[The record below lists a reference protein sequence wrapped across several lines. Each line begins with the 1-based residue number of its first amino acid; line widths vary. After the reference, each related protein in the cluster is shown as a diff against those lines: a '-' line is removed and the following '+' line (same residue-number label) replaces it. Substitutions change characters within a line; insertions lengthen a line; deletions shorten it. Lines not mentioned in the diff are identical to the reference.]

1 LQWNHTVEGT
11 YLKAA
16 CHLYLSLLFFCSLFA
31 GLWILIL
38 GGFLQIFVG
47 GELLETGMAIAG
59 AFLFSGN
66 LIWLIA

>member
-1 LQWNHTVEGT
+1 
-11 YLKAA
+11 
-16 CHLYLSLLFFCSLFA
+16 LFA

-66 LIWLIA
+66 FIWLITSF